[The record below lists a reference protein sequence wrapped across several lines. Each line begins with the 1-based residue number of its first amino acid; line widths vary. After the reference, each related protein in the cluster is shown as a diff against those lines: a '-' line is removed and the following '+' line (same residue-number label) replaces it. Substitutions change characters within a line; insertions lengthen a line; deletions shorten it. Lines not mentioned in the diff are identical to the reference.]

1 MKKILIGLLVICVL
15 LPVYAFA
22 DTEADLYLV
31 DTPWKVSVDNFN
43 NNYYMKFEPDGRGF
57 MAIPMYNMAYED
69 GSVGNSE
76 LCFFTWNT
84 SKPDRSTDSFAD
96 SFPSI
101 TIHFEGEFPGSD
113 WGVGGIPYQ
122 YNTYT
127 LIWHPDFMYLL
138 DLNHSGID
146 AEGFNA
152 CKGID
157 LVRVDSIPFVS
168 SSETG
173 GYGAFGSGNGGGR

>member
-22 DTEADLYLV
+22 DTEADWYLV

-69 GSVGNSE
+69 GSVGYSE

-157 LVRVDSIPFVS
+157 LIRVDSIPFIDLNIP
-168 SSETG
+168 EP
-173 GYGAFGSGNGGGR
+173 AHF